1 MYERFSQSGERF
13 SFNVLFFSIFWLDFN
28 MVRFFPPIRR
38 KNKTKQK
45 KKKKSKF
52 LRISSV
58 NNSCKN
64 MFQHI
69 EKSKVMV
76 ILALS
81 T

>member
-13 SFNVLFFSIFWLDFN
+13 SFNVLFFSIFWLDCN
-28 MVRFFPPIRR
+28 MVRFFLPLGG
-38 KNKTKQK
+38 KTKQNK

-52 LRISSV
+52 LRISPQ